1 VVNNRYYLSIS
12 EINIK
17 EEYFLEKVIDIE
29 DRIPTLKKRRKK
41 RTNRKFIVLILLF
54 FIVLA
59 VLLYFQSPYSNINKI
74 TVNGAKLVDNEY
86 YVEKSTLALGKS
98 MWGFKVEDVEKI
110 LLKDKWVKEAQVN
123 RNWLRGVT
131 IDMKEWKKV
140 AYLAGDGTYYPLLE
154 NGERFEQKGNDTPI
168 DAPVFI
174 GITGEKTIK
183 KLVEQLAQLKPEV
196 LALISQVNTN
206 SNEAN
211 PNAVKLYMNDGYEV
225 RAVIQTLAE
234 KLNYY
239 PSIVA
244 QIANLEKGVIDL
256 EVGSYYRPF
265 NEEYNKISID
275 MEVNADG
282 EMVNQEVTEDEQQE
296 DE

>member
-1 VVNNRYYLSIS
+1 M
-12 EINIK
+12 
-17 EEYFLEKVIDIE
+17 EKVIDIE

-74 TVNGAKLVDNEY
+74 TVNGAKLVDNEH
-86 YVEKSTLALGKS
+86 YVETSTLALGKS
-98 MWGFKVEDVEKI
+98 MWGFKIEDVENL
-110 LLKDKWVKEAQVN
+110 LLKDKWVKEAHVK

-131 IDMKEWKKV
+131 IDVKEWKKV

-206 SNEAN
+206 SNDTN

-225 RAVIQTLAE
+225 RAIIQTLAD

-275 MEVNADG
+275 MEANEDG
-282 EMVNQEVTEDEQQE
+282 EMVDQEVTEDEQQE
-296 DE
+296 EE

>member
-1 VVNNRYYLSIS
+1 
-12 EINIK
+12 
-17 EEYFLEKVIDIE
+17 LEKVIDIE

-110 LLKDKWVKEAQVN
+110 LLKDKWVKEAHVN

-206 SNEAN
+206 SNDTN

-225 RAVIQTLAE
+225 RAIIQSLAD

-239 PSIVA
+239 PSIVV

-275 MEVNADG
+275 METNADG

>member
-74 TVNGAKLVDNEY
+74 TVNGAKLVDNEH
-86 YVEKSTLALGKS
+86 YVETSTLALGKS
-98 MWGFKVEDVEKI
+98 MWGFKIEDVENL
-110 LLKDKWVKEAQVN
+110 LLKDKWVKEAHVK

-131 IDMKEWKKV
+131 IDVKEWKKV

-206 SNEAN
+206 SNDTN

-225 RAVIQTLAE
+225 RAIIQTLAD

-275 MEVNADG
+275 MEANEDG
-282 EMVNQEVTEDEQQE
+282 ELVDQEVTEDEQQE
-296 DE
+296 EE

>member
-1 VVNNRYYLSIS
+1 M
-12 EINIK
+12 
-17 EEYFLEKVIDIE
+17 EKVIDIE

-74 TVNGAKLVDNEY
+74 TVNGAKLVDNEH
-86 YVEKSTLALGKS
+86 YVETSTLALGKS
-98 MWGFKVEDVEKI
+98 MWGFKIEDVENL
-110 LLKDKWVKEAQVN
+110 LLKDKWVKEAHVK
-123 RNWLRGVT
+123 RSWLRGVT
-131 IDMKEWKKV
+131 IDVKEWKKV

-206 SNEAN
+206 SNDTN

-225 RAVIQTLAE
+225 RAIIQTLAD

-275 MEVNADG
+275 MEANEDG
-282 EMVNQEVTEDEQQE
+282 EMVDQEVTEDEQQE

>member
-1 VVNNRYYLSIS
+1 M
-12 EINIK
+12 
-17 EEYFLEKVIDIE
+17 EKVIDIE

-74 TVNGAKLVDNEY
+74 TVNGAKLVDNEH
-86 YVEKSTLALGKS
+86 YVETSTLALGKS
-98 MWGFKVEDVEKI
+98 MWGFKIEDVENL
-110 LLKDKWVKEAQVN
+110 LLKDKWVKEAHVK

-131 IDMKEWKKV
+131 IDVKEWKKV

-154 NGERFEQKGNDTPI
+154 NGELFEQKGNDTPI

-183 KLVEQLAQLKPEV
+183 KPVAQLAQLKPEV

-206 SNEAN
+206 SNDTN

-225 RAVIQTLAE
+225 RAIIQTLAD

-275 MEVNADG
+275 MEANEDG
-282 EMVNQEVTEDEQQE
+282 EMVDQEVTEDEQQE
-296 DE
+296 E

>member
-59 VLLYFQSPYSNINKI
+59 VLLYFQSPYSNIKKI
-74 TVNGAKLVDNEY
+74 TVHGAKLANDEY
-86 YVEKSTLALGKS
+86 YLETSTLVPGKS
-98 MWGFKVEDVEKI
+98 MWGFKVEDVEQI
-110 LLKDKWVKEAQVN
+110 LLKDKWVKEAHVK
-123 RNWLRGVT
+123 RNWLQGVT
-131 IDMKEWKKV
+131 IEIKEWKKV

-154 NGERFEQKGNDTPI
+154 NGKRFEQTGNDTPI

-174 GITGEKTIK
+174 GITGEKTIN

-206 SNEAN
+206 SNDAN

-234 KLNYY
+234 KLDYY

-275 MEVNADG
+275 LEANADG

-296 DE
+296 E

>member
-1 VVNNRYYLSIS
+1 
-12 EINIK
+12 
-17 EEYFLEKVIDIE
+17 
-29 DRIPTLKKRRKK
+29 
-41 RTNRKFIVLILLF
+41 
-54 FIVLA
+54 VLA

-206 SNEAN
+206 SNDTN

-225 RAVIQTLAE
+225 RAIIQSLAD

-275 MEVNADG
+275 METNADG

>member
-1 VVNNRYYLSIS
+1 M
-12 EINIK
+12 
-17 EEYFLEKVIDIE
+17 EKVIDIE

-110 LLKDKWVKEAQVN
+110 LLKDKWVKEAHVN

-206 SNEAN
+206 SNDTN

-225 RAVIQTLAE
+225 RAIIQSLAD

-275 MEVNADG
+275 METNADG

>member
-1 VVNNRYYLSIS
+1 MANNRYYLSIS

-59 VLLYFQSPYSNINKI
+59 VLLYFQSPYSKINKI
-74 TVNGAKLVDNEY
+74 TVNGARLVEEQY
-86 YVEKSTLALGKS
+86 YLKSSTLATGKS
-98 MWGFKVEDVEKI
+98 MWGFKEEEVEKL
-110 LLKDKWVKEAQVN
+110 LLKDKWVKEAHVK
-123 RNWLRGVT
+123 RNWPQGVA
-131 IDMKEWKKV
+131 IEIKEWKKV

-154 NGERFEQKGNDTPI
+154 NGKRFDQAGDEIPI

-174 GITGEKTIK
+174 GISGEKTIK
-183 KLVEQLAQLKPEV
+183 KLVKQLAQLDPEV
-196 LALISQVNTN
+196 LTLISQVNTN
-206 SNEAN
+206 SNNSN

-234 KLNYY
+234 KLNHY
-239 PSIVA
+239 PSLVA
-244 QIANLEKGVIDL
+244 QISNLEKGVIDL

-265 NEEYNKISID
+265 NNEYNQTAID
-275 MEVNADG
+275 IDTDAAD
-282 EMVNQEVTEDEQQE
+282 QEVEKDEQE
-296 DE
+296 KE

>member
-1 VVNNRYYLSIS
+1 M
-12 EINIK
+12 
-17 EEYFLEKVIDIE
+17 EKVIDIE
-29 DRIPTLKKRRKK
+29 DRIPTLKQRRKK

-54 FIVLA
+54 FLVLA
-59 VLLYFQSPYSNINKI
+59 VLLYFQSPYSDIKSI
-74 TVNGAKLVDNEY
+74 TVNGAKLADEQY
-86 YVEKSTLALGKS
+86 YLEASTLAPGKS
-98 MWGFKVEDVEKI
+98 MWGFTVKDVEQA
-110 LLKDKWVKEAQVN
+110 LLKDKWVQEAHVQ
-123 RNWLRGVT
+123 RKWLRGVT
-131 IDMKEWKKV
+131 IDIKEWKKV

-154 NGERFEQKGNDTPI
+154 NGKKFEQAGDNIPI

-174 GITGEKTIK
+174 GITGEKTIN
-183 KLVEQLAQLKPEV
+183 KLVEQLARLKPEV

-225 RAVIQTLAE
+225 RAVIPTLAD

-244 QIANLEKGVIDL
+244 QIANLEKGVIDI

-265 NEEYNKISID
+265 NDEYNKVSID
-275 MEVNADG
+275 MTDNHDEKADNPDENAA
-282 EMVNQEVTEDEQQE
+282 NQEVNEDEQQE
-296 DE
+296 TE

>member
-1 VVNNRYYLSIS
+1 M
-12 EINIK
+12 
-17 EEYFLEKVIDIE
+17 EKVIDIE

-74 TVNGAKLVDNEY
+74 TVNGAKLVDNEH
-86 YVEKSTLALGKS
+86 YVETSTLALGKS
-98 MWGFKVEDVEKI
+98 MWGFKIEDVEN
-110 LLKDKWVKEAQVN
+110 LLLRDKWVKEAHVK

-131 IDMKEWKKV
+131 IDVKEWKKV

-183 KLVEQLAQLKPEV
+183 KLVAQLAQLKPEV

-206 SNEAN
+206 SNDTN

-225 RAVIQTLAE
+225 RAIIQTLAD

-265 NEEYNKISID
+265 NEEYNKISIE
-275 MEVNADG
+275 MEANEDG
-282 EMVNQEVTEDEQQE
+282 EMVDQEVTEDEQQE
-296 DE
+296 E

>member
-1 VVNNRYYLSIS
+1 M
-12 EINIK
+12 
-17 EEYFLEKVIDIE
+17 EKVIDIE
-29 DRIPTLKKRRKK
+29 ERIPTLKKRRKK

>member
-1 VVNNRYYLSIS
+1 M
-12 EINIK
+12 
-17 EEYFLEKVIDIE
+17 EKVIDIE

-59 VLLYFQSPYSNINKI
+59 VLLYFQSPYSKIDSI
-74 TVNGAKLVDNEY
+74 TVNGAKLSNDQY
-86 YVEKSTLALGKS
+86 YLEASTLTSGKS
-98 MWGFKVEDVEKI
+98 MWGFKVEDIEKI
-110 LLKDKWVKEAQVN
+110 LLKDKWVKEAHVK
-123 RNWLRGVT
+123 RNWLQGVT
-131 IDMKEWKKV
+131 IDIKEWKKV

-154 NGERFEQKGNDTPI
+154 NGKRFEQAGNDTPI

-174 GITGEKTIK
+174 GITGEKTIN

-206 SNEAN
+206 SNDAN

-275 MEVNADG
+275 MEANADG

>member
-1 VVNNRYYLSIS
+1 M
-12 EINIK
+12 
-17 EEYFLEKVIDIE
+17 
-29 DRIPTLKKRRKK
+29 
-41 RTNRKFIVLILLF
+41 LILLF
-54 FIVLA
+54 FLVLA
-59 VLLYFQSPYSNINKI
+59 VLLYFQSPYSDIKKI
-74 TVNGAKLVDNEY
+74 TVNGAQLADEQY
-86 YVEKSTLALGKS
+86 YLQASKLALGKS
-98 MWGFKVEDVEKI
+98 MWSFKEEDVEKA
-110 LLKDKWVKEAQVN
+110 LLKDKWVQKAQVK
-123 RNWLRGVT
+123 RNWPRSVT
-131 IDMKEWKKV
+131 IDIKEWKKV

-154 NGERFEQKGNDTPI
+154 NGKRFEQAEDNIPI

-174 GITGEKTIK
+174 GITGEKTIQ
-183 KLVEQLAQLKPEV
+183 KLVEQLARLKPEV

-206 SNEAN
+206 GNETN

-265 NEEYNKISID
+265 NDEYNQVSID
-275 MEVNADG
+275 MVENPDG
-282 EMVNQEVTEDEQQE
+282 ETANQEVTEDEQQE
-296 DE
+296 NE

>member
-1 VVNNRYYLSIS
+1 M
-12 EINIK
+12 
-17 EEYFLEKVIDIE
+17 EKVIDIE

-74 TVNGAKLVDNEY
+74 TVNGAKLVDNEH
-86 YVEKSTLALGKS
+86 YVETSTLALGKS
-98 MWGFKVEDVEKI
+98 MWGFKIEDVENL
-110 LLKDKWVKEAQVN
+110 LLKDKWVKEAHVK

-131 IDMKEWKKV
+131 IDVKEWKKV
-140 AYLAGDGTYYPLLE
+140 AHLAGDGTYYPLLE
-154 NGERFEQKGNDTPI
+154 NGERFEQKGNVTPI

-183 KLVEQLAQLKPEV
+183 KLVAQLAQLKPEV

-206 SNEAN
+206 SNDTN

-225 RAVIQTLAE
+225 RAIIQTLAD

-275 MEVNADG
+275 MEANEDG
-282 EMVNQEVTEDEQQE
+282 EMVDQEVTEDEQQE
-296 DE
+296 E

>member
-74 TVNGAKLVDNEY
+74 TVNGAKLANNEH
-86 YVEKSTLALGKS
+86 YVETSTLALGKS
-98 MWGFKVEDVEKI
+98 MWGFKIEDVEKL
-110 LLKDKWVKEAQVN
+110 LLKDKWVKEAHVK

-131 IDMKEWKKV
+131 IDVKEWKKV

-206 SNEAN
+206 SNDTN

-275 MEVNADG
+275 MEANADG
-282 EMVNQEVTEDEQQE
+282 EMVDQEVTDDEQQK

>member
-1 VVNNRYYLSIS
+1 M
-12 EINIK
+12 
-17 EEYFLEKVIDIE
+17 EKVIDIE

-74 TVNGAKLVDNEY
+74 TVNGAKLVDNEH
-86 YVEKSTLALGKS
+86 YVETSTLALGKS
-98 MWGFKVEDVEKI
+98 MWGFKIEDVENL
-110 LLKDKWVKEAQVN
+110 LLKDKWVKEAHVK

-131 IDMKEWKKV
+131 IDVKEWKKV

-183 KLVEQLAQLKPEV
+183 KLVAQLAQLKPEV

-206 SNEAN
+206 SNDTN

-275 MEVNADG
+275 MEANADG
-282 EMVNQEVTEDEQQE
+282 EMVDQEVTEDEQQE
-296 DE
+296 E

>member
-1 VVNNRYYLSIS
+1 VVNNRYYLSIG

-74 TVNGAKLVDNEY
+74 TVNGAKLVDNEH
-86 YVEKSTLALGKS
+86 YVETSTLALGKS
-98 MWGFKVEDVEKI
+98 MWGFKIEDVENL
-110 LLKDKWVKEAQVN
+110 LLKDKWVKEAHVK

-131 IDMKEWKKV
+131 IDVKEWKKV

-183 KLVEQLAQLKPEV
+183 KLVAQLAQLKPEV

-206 SNEAN
+206 SNDTN

-225 RAVIQTLAE
+225 RAIIQTLAD

-275 MEVNADG
+275 MEANEDG
-282 EMVNQEVTEDEQQE
+282 EMVDQEVTEDEQQE
-296 DE
+296 E

>member
-1 VVNNRYYLSIS
+1 M
-12 EINIK
+12 
-17 EEYFLEKVIDIE
+17 EKVIDIE

-110 LLKDKWVKEAQVN
+110 LLKDKWVKEAHVN

-206 SNEAN
+206 SNDTN

-225 RAVIQTLAE
+225 RAIIQSLAD

-275 MEVNADG
+275 MESNADG

>member
-1 VVNNRYYLSIS
+1 MVNNRYYLSIS

-59 VLLYFQSPYSNINKI
+59 VLLYFQSPYSKINKI
-74 TVNGAKLVDNEY
+74 TVNGARLADEQY
-86 YVEKSTLALGKS
+86 YLQASTLAPGKS
-98 MWGFKVEDVEKI
+98 MWGFKVNDIEKLI
-110 LLKDKWVKEAQVN
+110 LKDKWVKEAHVK
-123 RNWLRGVT
+123 RNWLRDVT
-131 IDMKEWKKV
+131 IEIKEWKKV
-140 AYLAGDGTYYPLLE
+140 AYLAGDGIYYPLLE
-154 NGERFEQKGNDTPI
+154 NGKRFEQASDEVPI

-174 GITGEKTIK
+174 GITGEKTIN
-183 KLVEQLAQLKPEV
+183 KLVEQLAKLKPEV

-206 SNEAN
+206 SNETN
-211 PNAVKLYMNDGYEV
+211 PNAVRLYMNDGYEV
-225 RAVIQTLAE
+225 RAVIQTLAD

-244 QIANLEKGVIDL
+244 QISNLEKGVIDL
-256 EVGSYYRPF
+256 EVGSYYRPY
-265 NEEYNKISID
+265 NDEYNKISID
-275 MEVNADG
+275 VSGREDEESA
-282 EMVNQEVTEDEQQE
+282 NQEVNNDEQQTNE
-296 DE
+296 

>member
-1 VVNNRYYLSIS
+1 M
-12 EINIK
+12 
-17 EEYFLEKVIDIE
+17 EKVIDIE

-74 TVNGAKLVDNEY
+74 TVNGAKLVDNEH
-86 YVEKSTLALGKS
+86 YVETSTLALGKS
-98 MWGFKVEDVEKI
+98 MWGFKIEDVENL
-110 LLKDKWVKEAQVN
+110 LLKDKWVKEAHVK

-131 IDMKEWKKV
+131 IDVKEWKKV

-206 SNEAN
+206 SNDTN

-225 RAVIQTLAE
+225 RAIIQTLAD

-275 MEVNADG
+275 MEANEDG
-282 EMVNQEVTEDEQQE
+282 EMVDQEVTEDEQQE

>member
-1 VVNNRYYLSIS
+1 M
-12 EINIK
+12 
-17 EEYFLEKVIDIE
+17 EKVIDIE

-74 TVNGAKLVDNEY
+74 TVNGAKLVDNEH
-86 YVEKSTLALGKS
+86 YVETSTLALGKS
-98 MWGFKVEDVEKI
+98 MWGFKIEDVENL
-110 LLKDKWVKEAQVN
+110 LLKDKWVKEAHVK

-131 IDMKEWKKV
+131 IDVKEWKKV

-183 KLVEQLAQLKPEV
+183 KLVAQLAQLKPEV

-206 SNEAN
+206 SNDTN

-225 RAVIQTLAE
+225 RAIIQTLAD

-275 MEVNADG
+275 MEANEDG
-282 EMVNQEVTEDEQQE
+282 EMVDQEVTEDEQQE
-296 DE
+296 E

>member
-1 VVNNRYYLSIS
+1 
-12 EINIK
+12 
-17 EEYFLEKVIDIE
+17 LEKVIDIE

-206 SNEAN
+206 SNDTN

-225 RAVIQTLAE
+225 RAIIQSLAD

-275 MEVNADG
+275 METNADG

>member
-1 VVNNRYYLSIS
+1 
-12 EINIK
+12 
-17 EEYFLEKVIDIE
+17 LEKVIDIE

-110 LLKDKWVKEAQVN
+110 LLKDKWVKEAHVN

-206 SNEAN
+206 SNDTN

-225 RAVIQTLAE
+225 RAIIQSLAD

-275 MEVNADG
+275 METNADG

>member
-1 VVNNRYYLSIS
+1 M
-12 EINIK
+12 
-17 EEYFLEKVIDIE
+17 EKVIDIE

-54 FIVLA
+54 FLVLA
-59 VLLYFQSPYSNINKI
+59 VLLYFQSPYSDIKKI
-74 TVNGAKLVDNEY
+74 TVNGAQLAEEQY
-86 YVEKSTLALGKS
+86 YLQTSNLAPGKS
-98 MWGFKVEDVEKI
+98 MWSFKVGDVEEA
-110 LLKDKWVKEAQVN
+110 LRKDKWVQEAHVK

-131 IDMKEWKKV
+131 IDIKEWKKV

-154 NGERFEQKGNDTPI
+154 NGKRFEQAEDSIPI

-174 GITGEKTIK
+174 GITGEKTIN
-183 KLVEQLAQLKPEV
+183 KLVEQFARLKPEV

-206 SNEAN
+206 GNETN

-234 KLNYY
+234 KLNHY

-244 QIANLEKGVIDL
+244 QIANLEKGIIDL
-256 EVGSYYRPF
+256 EVGSYYRSF
-265 NEEYNKISID
+265 NDEYNQVSID
-275 MEVNADG
+275 MENPDG
-282 EMVNQEVTEDEQQE
+282 ETANQEVTEDEQQE
-296 DE
+296 NE

>member
-1 VVNNRYYLSIS
+1 M
-12 EINIK
+12 
-17 EEYFLEKVIDIE
+17 EKVIDIE

-54 FIVLA
+54 FTVLA
-59 VLLYFQSPYSNINKI
+59 VLLYFQSPYSKINKI
-74 TVNGAKLVDNEY
+74 TVNGARLVEEQY
-86 YVEKSTLALGKS
+86 YIKTSTLTTGKS

-110 LLKDKWVKEAQVN
+110 LLKDKWVKEAHVK

-131 IDMKEWKKV
+131 IDIKEWKKV

-154 NGERFEQKGNDTPI
+154 NGKRFEQVGDDIPI

-183 KLVEQLAQLKPEV
+183 KLVKQLAQLNPEV

-206 SNEAN
+206 SNETN
-211 PNAVKLYMNDGYEV
+211 PNAIKLYMNDGYEV

-234 KLNYY
+234 KLNHY
-239 PSIVA
+239 PSLVA
-244 QIANLEKGVIDL
+244 QIPNLEKGVIDL

-265 NEEYNKISID
+265 NTEYNQNID
-275 MEVNADG
+275 LDQDAA
-282 EMVNQEVTEDEQQE
+282 NQEVKKDEQQE
-296 DE
+296 KE

>member
-1 VVNNRYYLSIS
+1 M
-12 EINIK
+12 
-17 EEYFLEKVIDIE
+17 EKVIDIE

-54 FIVLA
+54 FIVLG
-59 VLLYFQSPYSNINKI
+59 VLLYFQSPYSDIKNI
-74 TVNGAKLVDNEY
+74 TVNGAKLVDEQY
-86 YVEKSTLALGKS
+86 YVEASTLAPGKS
-98 MWGFKVEDVEKI
+98 MWGFKVEDIEKR
-110 LLKDKWVKEAQVN
+110 LQKDKWVKEVQVK
-123 RNWLRGVT
+123 RKWLQSVT
-131 IDMKEWKKV
+131 IDIKEWKKV

-154 NGERFEQKGNDTPI
+154 NGQRFEQAGNDNPI

-174 GITGEKTIK
+174 GIAGEKTIQ

-206 SNEAN
+206 NNETN

-244 QIANLEKGVIDL
+244 QIADLEKGVIDL

-265 NEEYNKISID
+265 NEEYNKVDIN
-275 MEVNADG
+275 METTAEG

-296 DE
+296 E

>member
-74 TVNGAKLVDNEY
+74 TVNGAKLVDNEH
-86 YVEKSTLALGKS
+86 YVETSTLALGKS
-98 MWGFKVEDVEKI
+98 MWGFKIEDVENL
-110 LLKDKWVKEAQVN
+110 LLKDKWVKEAHVK

-131 IDMKEWKKV
+131 IDVKEWKKV

-183 KLVEQLAQLKPEV
+183 KLVAQLAQLKPEV

-206 SNEAN
+206 SNDTN

-225 RAVIQTLAE
+225 RAIIQTLAD

-275 MEVNADG
+275 MEANEDG
-282 EMVNQEVTEDEQQE
+282 EMVDQEVTEDEQQE
-296 DE
+296 E

>member
-1 VVNNRYYLSIS
+1 M
-12 EINIK
+12 
-17 EEYFLEKVIDIE
+17 EKVIDIE

-54 FIVLA
+54 FTVLA
-59 VLLYFQSPYSNINKI
+59 VLLYFQSPYSKINKI
-74 TVNGAKLVDNEY
+74 TVNGARLVEEQY
-86 YVEKSTLALGKS
+86 YMKASTLTTGKS

-110 LLKDKWVKEAQVN
+110 LLKDKWVKEAHVK

-131 IDMKEWKKV
+131 IDIKEWKKV

-154 NGERFEQKGNDTPI
+154 NGKRFEQVGDDIPI

-183 KLVEQLAQLKPEV
+183 KLVKQLAQLNPEV

-206 SNEAN
+206 SNETN
-211 PNAVKLYMNDGYEV
+211 PNAIKLYMNDGYEV

-234 KLNYY
+234 KLNHY
-239 PSIVA
+239 PSLVA
-244 QIANLEKGVIDL
+244 QIPNLEKGVIDL

-265 NEEYNKISID
+265 NTEYNQNID
-275 MEVNADG
+275 LDQDAA
-282 EMVNQEVTEDEQQE
+282 NQEVKKDEQQE
-296 DE
+296 KE

>member
-1 VVNNRYYLSIS
+1 M
-12 EINIK
+12 
-17 EEYFLEKVIDIE
+17 EKVIDIE

-74 TVNGAKLVDNEY
+74 TVNGAKLVDNEH
-86 YVEKSTLALGKS
+86 YVETSTLALGKS
-98 MWGFKVEDVEKI
+98 MWGFKIEDVENL
-110 LLKDKWVKEAQVN
+110 LLKDKWVKEAHVK

-131 IDMKEWKKV
+131 IDVKEWKKV

-183 KLVEQLAQLKPEV
+183 KLVAQLAQLKPEV

-206 SNEAN
+206 SNDTN

-225 RAVIQTLAE
+225 RAIIQTLAD

-275 MEVNADG
+275 MEANEDG
-282 EMVNQEVTEDEQQE
+282 EMVDQEVTEDEQQQE
-296 DE
+296 

>member
-1 VVNNRYYLSIS
+1 MVNNRYYLSIS

-59 VLLYFQSPYSNINKI
+59 VLLYFQSPYSKINKI
-74 TVNGAKLVDNEY
+74 TVNGAHLADAQY
-86 YVEKSTLALGKS
+86 YVQASTLAPGKS
-98 MWGFKVEDVEKI
+98 MWGFKVEDVEKS
-110 LLKDKWVKEAQVN
+110 LLKDKWVKDAHVK
-123 RNWLRGVT
+123 RDWLQGVT
-131 IDMKEWKKV
+131 IEIKEWKKV

-154 NGERFEQKGNDTPI
+154 NGERFEQAGDDIPI

-174 GITGEKTIK
+174 GVTGEKTIK
-183 KLVEQLAQLKPEV
+183 KLVKQLAQLKPEV
-196 LALISQVNTN
+196 LALISQVNIN
-206 SNEAN
+206 SNESN

-234 KLNYY
+234 KLNHY
-239 PSIVA
+239 PSLVA
-244 QIANLEKGVIDL
+244 QIPNLEKGVIDL
-256 EVGSYYRPF
+256 EVGSYYKSF
-265 NEEYNKISID
+265 NDEYNQEGID
-275 MEVNADG
+275 LEGDAA
-282 EMVNQEVTEDEQQE
+282 NQEVKKDEQQE
-296 DE
+296 KE

>member
-1 VVNNRYYLSIS
+1 M
-12 EINIK
+12 
-17 EEYFLEKVIDIE
+17 EKVIDIE
-29 DRIPTLKKRRKK
+29 DRIPTLKQRRKK

-54 FIVLA
+54 FLVLA
-59 VLLYFQSPYSNINKI
+59 VLLYFQSPYSDIKSI
-74 TVNGAKLVDNEY
+74 TVNGAQLADEQY
-86 YVEKSTLALGKS
+86 YLEASTLAPGKS
-98 MWGFKVEDVEKI
+98 MWGFTVKDVEQA
-110 LLKDKWVKEAQVN
+110 LLKDKWVQEAHVK
-123 RNWLRGVT
+123 RKWLRGVT
-131 IDMKEWKKV
+131 IDIKEWKKV

-154 NGERFEQKGNDTPI
+154 NGKKFEQAGDNIPI

-174 GITGEKTIK
+174 GITGDKTIN
-183 KLVEQLAQLKPEV
+183 KLVEQLARLKPEV

-225 RAVIQTLAE
+225 RAVIPTLAD

-244 QIANLEKGVIDL
+244 QIADLEKGVIDL

-265 NEEYNKISID
+265 NEEYNKVSID
-275 MEVNADG
+275 MVDNPDEKVDNPDEKA
-282 EMVNQEVTEDEQQE
+282 VNQEVNEDEQQE
-296 DE
+296 SE